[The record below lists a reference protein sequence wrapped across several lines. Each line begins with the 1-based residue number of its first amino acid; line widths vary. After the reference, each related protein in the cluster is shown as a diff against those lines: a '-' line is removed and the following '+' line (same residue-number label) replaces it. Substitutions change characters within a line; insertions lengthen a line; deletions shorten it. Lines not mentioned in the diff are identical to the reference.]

1 MNNPMLNRA
10 AGKRRVAIAMITAIA
25 VHFSAVAIASFK
37 HQPAAPIVAPPPV
50 VVEIDDSVAV
60 NLPPPPKN
68 PIAPEA
74 QKQPAEFVETS
85 PPATLLLRKSQ
96 PIRLRNAPANANSR
110 AGNFKALAIRA
121 PRPAYPYEARQRGL
135 TGSGAVIV
143 TVDPISGM
151 VVHAEVEQS
160 IGSPILDSAAISAF
174 RHWRFK
180 PGAPT
185 KIRIPITF
193 SLMGVRF

>member
-1 MNNPMLNRA
+1 MNNPMLNQA
-10 AGKRRVAIAMITAIA
+10 AAKRRVAIAMITAIA
-25 VHFSAVAIASFK
+25 VHLSAVAIASFR
-37 HQPAAPIVAPPPV
+37 HQSAAPTVAPPPV
-50 VVEIDDSVAV
+50 VVATDDGD
-60 NLPPPPKN
+60 NPPPP
-68 PIAPEA
+68 PEIPVAPEA

-85 PPATLLLRKSQ
+85 PPATGPLRKPV
-96 PIRLRNAPANANSR
+96 PIRLRNVPANANSP

-135 TGSGAVIV
+135 TGSGVVIV
-143 TVDPISGM
+143 TVDPASGM

-160 IGSPILDSAAISAF
+160 MGSPALDSAALSAF
-174 RHWRFK
+174 CQWRFK
-180 PGAPT
+180 RGAPA